1 MQVGNLRTSLIT
13 KLSLDL
19 ECEDDDE
26 LDDFV
31 LGMTKVLRNR
41 ARDFKRDQ

>member
-1 MQVGNLRTSLIT
+1 VGNLRTSLIA

-19 ECEDDDE
+19 ECSDDDE

-31 LGMTKVLRNR
+31 LGMTKELRNR
-41 ARDFKRDQ
+41 AKEFKKHD